1 MDRNDEK
8 KPDSSGTKETA
19 KELSIPEVSGSALST
34 VMHSGPGVLSPFM
47 KEIYLT
53 RQIIVGLRYQGGA
66 KELLKDLKPGE
77 KVSFLREPDNR
88 FDRKAIMAVDEDGR
102 KLGYIPR
109 TQNDILASLMDAG
122 KVIYG
127 IVTDRQMVS
136 RTGQT
141 PGSIWVDLYM
151 REFAI
156 PGDLSEIP
164 RHGYQGS
171 YAVVD
176 GELTLIHGE
185 TWVCSV
191 AAVKVING
199 EERGFFERTA
209 SEDAE
214 EDEYDELIAEFAH
227 FVGNLPLV
235 GHGISDKAQRCLEDM
250 YGVVLGKSFS
260 NHVIDTHEM
269 AKNHLPWARGYG
281 LESLA
286 DELGIEVL
294 KGGSEN
300 EIRCRKIWQLYCR
313 MERSELERR
322 KIKPPRTSEET
333 EPEA

>member
-8 KPDSSGTKETA
+8 KPDSSGTKETE
-19 KELSIPEVSGSALST
+19 KELSIPEMNGSALSMA
-34 VMHSGPGVLSPFM
+34 MHNGPGVLSPFM

-53 RQIIVGLRYQGGA
+53 RQIIVALRYQGGA

-127 IVTDRQMVS
+127 IVTDRQMVP
-136 RTGQT
+136 RKGQT

-151 REFAI
+151 REFAM

-176 GELTLIHGE
+176 GELTLFHGE
-185 TWVCSV
+185 TRICSV

-199 EERGFFERTA
+199 EERGFYEKSV
-209 SEDAE
+209 SEAAE

-235 GHGISDKAQRCLEDM
+235 GHGISDKAQHCLEDM
-250 YGVVLGKSFS
+250 YGVILGKSFS

-269 AKNHLPWARGYG
+269 AKNHLPWAKSYG
-281 LESLA
+281 LEYLA
-286 DELGIEVL
+286 DQLGIE
-294 KGGSEN
+294 KPEGSTEN
-300 EIRCRKIWQLYCR
+300 EVRCRMIWQLYCR

-322 KIKPPRTSEET
+322 KENVRF
-333 EPEA
+333 